1 MRKIVETFVRFP
13 FYANLIIIFLI
24 IVGGISMYSMKKSF
38 FPERESKILFV
49 SVFYPGASPVEM
61 EEGVTSRIEEA
72 IRTIPGIYEINSTS
86 SENSSR
92 VTIEIIPGYD
102 IDEALIEIKNAVDGI
117 SSFPTAA
124 ERPIVSK
131 TRARSPAMQLIVTGD
146 VDLLTLKEYAQQIEE
161 ELLASGV
168 VSQIS
173 ISGYPPLEISVEA
186 NEEDLLRYRITFSE
200 LQNAIAQ
207 NNRDV
212 SGGQLRSMEE
222 ELLIRLRS
230 RSADPNKIG
239 NIIVRANADGSVIR
253 IRDIA
258 LVKKKFSDTP
268 NRAIEKGKLLV
279 SMTISKLISEDL
291 EEIDKY
297 VTKYVEDFN
306 KSNPSVELKIQRSY
320 LDILKQ
326 RLDLLYNNGGQ
337 GLIMVILILG
347 LMLSTRLSLW
357 VAWGIPASFLAMF
370 VVANLMGIT
379 INLMSLFGMILVIGI
394 LVDDGIVI
402 GENIFQHFERGKGPM
417 RAAVDGTMEV
427 VPAVV
432 TSVLTTIVAFMPLIF
447 INGRM
452 EMMYEMAIIVI
463 LSLSFSL
470 FEAFFVLPAHL
481 GNKHVLNRKV
491 LLAKDKGFRK
501 YTEGFFSWLRDYAY
515 DRVLKLIVEW
525 RYIVIAIPV
534 AMMLIT
540 GGLIGGLF
548 IKTTFFPR
556 MEFDSF
562 SINLAFTPGSG
573 ERQTMEYLQRF
584 DSIIWEVNKEMMEE
598 YNDTLPIIENSIIQI
613 GSAFQGNERGSH
625 AGSINISPRNSEQ
638 TGISSYEIIKKI
650 REKIGPV
657 TEAKKFTIGS
667 MSMRFGK
674 PISIGLL
681 SRNIEELEQSRDYLY
696 ERLQELPQL
705 KDVVN
710 TNALGKQE
718 ILLKLKPKAYMLG
731 FTETSIANQVRQAF
745 YGGQAQRLQEGR
757 DELRVWVRYPAEG
770 RERIGQMEQMKI
782 QTPQGV
788 YPLTEL
794 VDYEMKR
801 GPVNIQR
808 FNSKRE
814 MRIDA
819 DLADPD
825 ASVTEITAQIKAEI
839 IPQLKLNYPG
849 ITVEFMGQQKES
861 KRNMDELLILFP
873 LAFLAIIFILMV
885 NFKSFEQPML
895 ILIMIP
901 IAVLGSIW
909 GHGIHGKPLSILSLW
924 GIVALTGVIVN
935 DAVVFL
941 AKFNS
946 LIVEGLKVKAAIIEA
961 GKSRLRPIILTT
973 LTTSLG
979 LFPLI
984 LEKSFQAQFLI
995 PMAISLVYGV
1005 AFGTFF
1011 ILIFFPALIMV
1022 LNDFRRV
1029 LRELWTGEKIEP
1041 EHVEIAWLH
1050 AQRKFQDEI
1059 EPGKLKKENQKK

>member
-1 MRKIVETFVRFP
+1 
-13 FYANLIIIFLI
+13 
-24 IVGGISMYSMKKSF
+24 
-38 FPERESKILFV
+38 
-49 SVFYPGASPVEM
+49 
-61 EEGVTSRIEEA
+61 
-72 IRTIPGIYEINSTS
+72 
-86 SENSSR
+86 
-92 VTIEIIPGYD
+92 
-102 IDEALIEIKNAVDGI
+102 
-117 SSFPTAA
+117 
-124 ERPIVSK
+124 
-131 TRARSPAMQLIVTGD
+131 
-146 VDLLTLKEYAQQIEE
+146 
-161 ELLASGV
+161 
-168 VSQIS
+168 
-173 ISGYPPLEISVEA
+173 
-186 NEEDLLRYRITFSE
+186 
-200 LQNAIAQ
+200 
-207 NNRDV
+207 
-212 SGGQLRSMEE
+212 
-222 ELLIRLRS
+222 
-230 RSADPNKIG
+230 
-239 NIIVRANADGSVIR
+239 
-253 IRDIA
+253 
-258 LVKKKFSDTP
+258 
-268 NRAIEKGKLLV
+268 
-279 SMTISKLISEDL
+279 
-291 EEIDKY
+291 
-297 VTKYVEDFN
+297 
-306 KSNPSVELKIQRSY
+306 
-320 LDILKQ
+320 
-326 RLDLLYNNGGQ
+326 
-337 GLIMVILILG
+337 
-347 LMLSTRLSLW
+347 
-357 VAWGIPASFLAMF
+357 
-370 VVANLMGIT
+370 
-379 INLMSLFGMILVIGI
+379 
-394 LVDDGIVI
+394 
-402 GENIFQHFERGKGPM
+402 
-417 RAAVDGTMEV
+417 
-427 VPAVV
+427 
-432 TSVLTTIVAFMPLIF
+432 
-447 INGRM
+447 
-452 EMMYEMAIIVI
+452 
-463 LSLSFSL
+463 
-470 FEAFFVLPAHL
+470 
-481 GNKHVLNRKV
+481 
-491 LLAKDKGFRK
+491 
-501 YTEGFFSWLRDYAY
+501 
-515 DRVLKLIVEW
+515 
-525 RYIVIAIPV
+525 
-534 AMMLIT
+534 
-540 GGLIGGLF
+540 
-548 IKTTFFPR
+548 
-556 MEFDSF
+556 
-562 SINLAFTPGSG
+562 
-573 ERQTMEYLQRF
+573 
-584 DSIIWEVNKEMMEE
+584 
-598 YNDTLPIIENSIIQI
+598 
-613 GSAFQGNERGSH
+613 
-625 AGSINISPRNSEQ
+625 
-638 TGISSYEIIKKI
+638 
-650 REKIGPV
+650 
-657 TEAKKFTIGS
+657 
-667 MSMRFGK
+667 
-674 PISIGLL
+674 
-681 SRNIEELEQSRDYLY
+681 
-696 ERLQELPQL
+696 
-705 KDVVN
+705 
-710 TNALGKQE
+710 
-718 ILLKLKPKAYMLG
+718 MLG

-1029 LRELWTGEKIEP
+1029 LRELWSGEKIEP